1 MIDISEKVKL
11 FFEETVNLNRSLVGS
26 GINIFFQKLKSYI
39 PIEIIEFESGYKAF
53 DWEVPKGWDL
63 IDGGIFDSKGKPIIT
78 TDLDPLCVWT
88 NSVPVS
94 MNISKKDLFKNHISW
109 VEEYPDAI
117 PYNYKYYEKKW
128 GFSIS
133 KNMISEFVETDYTV
147 NINARHYNDSLKVGR
162 YIIKGKSEKS
172 IIIACHVDHPYQ
184 LLDGLSG
191 AGGAIALIEN
201 LEKNENLFTYVFL
214 FFPETIGSLAYFSL
228 PNSAQDVCYAI
239 FLDMLSDS
247 SKLTVQ
253 RSLKGDTAIDR
264 VSEIIGKKWKSDIK
278 FTSFRELPGNDEMV
292 INGPGIGIPSLLVF
306 RWPSK
311 LYHTNADS
319 MNAYNENN
327 FFEAIDY
334 VMELLKT
341 LENEIRV
348 VNVKRGIINL
358 SKNQLW
364 DDYGKGKNRRSFEI
378 ATSLMDGTHS
388 YDEIKISSGFNG
400 KGLDN
405 LITKLE
411 QRKLVVT
418 CLN

>member
-1 MIDISEKVKL
+1 
-11 FFEETVNLNRSLVGS
+11 
-26 GINIFFQKLKSYI
+26 
-39 PIEIIEFESGYKAF
+39 
-53 DWEVPKGWDL
+53 
-63 IDGGIFDSKGKPIIT
+63 
-78 TDLDPLCVWT
+78 
-88 NSVPVS
+88 
-94 MNISKKDLFKNHISW
+94 
-109 VEEYPDAI
+109 
-117 PYNYKYYEKKW
+117 
-128 GFSIS
+128 
-133 KNMISEFVETDYTV
+133 MISEFVETDYTV

-228 PNSAQDVCYAI
+228 PNSEKDVVYAV
-239 FLDMLSDS
+239 FLDMLFES

-253 RSLKGDTAIDR
+253 RSLKGDTVIDR
-264 VSEIIGKKWKSDIK
+264 VSEIIGKKWKSDIQ

-292 INGPGIGIPSLLVF
+292 MNGPGIGIPSLLVF

-311 LYHTNADS
+311 LYHTNADN

-327 FFEAIDY
+327 FFESIDY
-334 VMELLKT
+334 VMELLKM

-364 DDYGKGKNRRSFEI
+364 DDYGNGKDRRSFEI
-378 ATSLMDGTHS
+378 ATSLMDGSHS
-388 YDEIKISSGFNG
+388 YDEIKISSGFSG

-405 LITKLE
+405 LVKKLE
-411 QRKLVVT
+411 QKKLVVT